1 MTAPAPYHFE
11 RCEKKYFLT
20 SDQQEALLKRMQ
32 PYMQADRYGRYSIG
46 NIYYDTPN
54 WQLIR
59 ASIEKPAY
67 KEKLRVRC
75 YGVPTENSPVFVELK
90 KKCAG
95 VVFKRRITTEL
106 CRAAPFLQGGAAQP
120 DWGQTGRE
128 IEWFQQFYHTV
139 PKMFIGYDRTA
150 YAGREDPSLRITFDT
165 AIRWRKTELELSR
178 GGWGRLLLPPDQV
191 LMELKLTRACP
202 LWLCRLL
209 SELALYPTSF
219 SKYGAC
225 YRQMM
230 LTADPDPLT
239 KEAHFCA

>member
-32 PYMQADRYGRYSIG
+32 PYMQADRYGRYRIG

-120 DWGQTGRE
+120 DWGADRPGDRV
-128 IEWFQQFYHTV
+128 V
-139 PKMFIGYDRTA
+139 PAVLPHR
-150 YAGREDPSLRITFDT
+150 PQNVH
-165 AIRWRKTELELSR
+165 
-178 GGWGRLLLPPDQV
+178 RL
-191 LMELKLTRACP
+191 
-202 LWLCRLL
+202 
-209 SELALYPTSF
+209 
-219 SKYGAC
+219 
-225 YRQMM
+225 
-230 LTADPDPLT
+230 
-239 KEAHFCA
+239 